1 MALTKVH
8 NRIISGEDND
18 NVVYGP
24 DSGTALTTPLIAG
37 QNTMIGKSAGEN
49 TTVSRDN
56 TFVGFE
62 AGKDHI
68 TDTNG
73 YGGNTAVGAN
83 CFDNNTT
90 GYQNTAVGNTALND
104 NVTGDFNTAV
114 GWGALQKNLL
124 SNNTAVGILAMGAGN
139 NQDDTC
145 AFGMFALANN
155 EATTTKNTSVGY
167 ASAMNFGRSS
177 LGGVGGD
184 GNTWIG
190 VQSGGASLDGSRNTM
205 IGGAS
210 GFHSA
215 TTDMTGDDNTFLGY
229 KSGDL
234 NIITGS
240 RNTIIGAYADTPS
253 GDDSDT
259 VVIAAGGSAG
269 VTKTR
274 FYSPADGSVTIGK
287 MASTGRIYQ
296 KMSETVTALGGAASA
311 VVVQVNVPSG
321 AKLLGVQVK
330 IDVDVVENWDCA
342 YSGGASQ
349 TIATNQSNAAGT
361 TVSKFFDTNAATPI
375 ASSEVDVTFSPNGG
389 GNFTGTGTFRA
400 VAYYQAFVD
409 MT

>member
-8 NRIISGEDND
+8 NRLISGEDND

-24 DSGTALTTPLIAG
+24 DSGTSLTTPLING
-37 QNTMIGKSAGEN
+37 QNTFVGKSAGEN

-62 AGKDHI
+62 AGKDHT

-73 YGGNTAVGAN
+73 YGGNTAIGAN

-114 GWGALQKNLL
+114 GYGALQKNLL
-124 SNNTAVGILAMGAGN
+124 SNNTAVGIQALYLGEN
-139 NQDDTC
+139 SDDSS
-145 AFGMFALANN
+145 AFGMFALANIQS
-155 EATTTKNTSVGY
+155 TSTKNTALGF
-167 ASAMNFGRSS
+167 SAALNFGKTAI
-177 LGGVGGD
+177 GTGGD
-184 GNTWIG
+184 GNLF
-190 VQSGGASLDGSRNTM
+190 VGAQAGLAQKQGHRNT
-205 IGGAS
+205 IVGTAAGS
-210 GFHSA
+210 HSA
-215 TTDMTGDDNTFLGY
+215 TTDMEGDDNTYLGY
-229 KSGDL
+229 KSADK

-259 VVIAAGGSAG
+259 VVIAAGGSTGA
-269 VTKTR
+269 TKTR
-274 FYSPADGSVTIGK
+274 FYSPADGSATIGK
-287 MASTGRIYQ
+287 LASTGRIYQ
-296 KMSETVTALGGAASA
+296 KLSETTTAMSGATSA
-311 VVVQVNVPSG
+311 VVIQVNVPSG

-330 IDVDVVENWDCA
+330 VDVDVVENWDCA

-361 TVSKFFDTNAATPI
+361 TVSKLFDDNAATSI
-375 ASSEVDVTFSPNGG
+375 ASSEVDVTFTKNGG